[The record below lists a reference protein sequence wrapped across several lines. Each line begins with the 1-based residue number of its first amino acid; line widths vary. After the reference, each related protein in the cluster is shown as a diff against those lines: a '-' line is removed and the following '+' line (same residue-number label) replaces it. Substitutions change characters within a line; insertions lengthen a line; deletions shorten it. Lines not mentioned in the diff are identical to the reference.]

1 MENKLIKNKHKIV
14 VKDFI
19 NHFRNRYKI
28 LSKIIQEENNLLN
41 LISINKLSKEKENVS
56 IIGIIKEKKITKKG
70 HLMITIEDLT
80 GIINLII
87 PVFKVELFKKGL
99 DICLDSVIGFMGVGN
114 NEILF
119 IEDIIFPEARLK
131 ERKKNNK
138 DESAIFIG
146 DLHFGNKN
154 FLKEE
159 FQKFID
165 YLSIENEENKNIK
178 YLFIVGDLIDGV
190 GNYKNQEYDLE
201 IKDIKKQFYELSILF
216 KKIRKDIQ
224 IIISSGDS
232 DGVRLMEPQ
241 LEINKEYAKDIYK
254 LENVK
259 FIQNPNNIKI
269 GNLNFLIYH
278 GFSFF
283 YYADNI
289 ESLIKENA
297 INNPEKIMKYLL
309 KNRHLSPTNIASE
322 YFPGEE
328 DKLLI
333 KEVPDIFISGHTH
346 KSAITYSNNI
356 LLISVSCWDKTNENK
371 KNKNDF
377 AKVPLLNLKTRAVKI
392 LDFNEN
398 MENLK

>member
-392 LDFNEN
+392 LDFNKN

>member
-201 IKDIKKQFYELSILF
+201 IK
-216 KKIRKDIQ
+216 
-224 IIISSGDS
+224 
-232 DGVRLMEPQ
+232 
-241 LEINKEYAKDIYK
+241 EINKEYAKDIYK